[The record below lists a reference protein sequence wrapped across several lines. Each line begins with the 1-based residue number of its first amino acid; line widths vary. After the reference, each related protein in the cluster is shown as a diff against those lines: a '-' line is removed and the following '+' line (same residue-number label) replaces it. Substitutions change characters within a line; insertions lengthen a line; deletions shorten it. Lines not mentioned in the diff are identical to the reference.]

1 MRTSLSVGFLMLV
14 TANIAAAQQ
23 PPANDARAALR
34 KSFGEV
40 SGWVTKSA
48 ELVPADK
55 YSYRP
60 TNTVRTFG
68 QLVAHLVDSYAY
80 YCAQAAGRKVEWGD
94 PAEKGATD
102 KATLAPKLKQATDAC
117 QAAYTAGAS
126 TVGPLVENVG
136 HTNLHYGNIIT
147 YLRMLGLTPPSS

>member
-1 MRTSLSVGFLMLV
+1 MSRTMLLAVSIMVLSSS
-14 TANIAAAQQ
+14 AAAQQ
-23 PPANDARAALR
+23 AGANEAKAAMR
-34 KSFGEV
+34 KGFADV
-40 SGWVTKSA
+40 SGWVTKAA

-55 YSYRP
+55 YNYKP
-60 TNTVRTFG
+60 VQTVRTFG

-80 YCAQAAGRKVEWGD
+80 YCAQAAGRKVEWAD

-117 QAAYTAGAS
+117 AS
-126 TVGPLVENVG
+126 TYAGTGAAGPLLDNVG
-136 HTNLHYGNIIT
+136 HTNLHYGNMIT